1 MHVSAINFTI
11 GLPKVQQIAD
21 HLAQAIAAGELP
33 PGTKLPSIREL
44 TQTLGVSKFTVIDAL
59 DRLRGR
65 NLIVSYQGRGYFV
78 AARGQG
84 GQTSAVLND
93 LLPQDF
99 LSVLR
104 RLLISSNGAARP
116 GCGFLPESWLDSD
129 ALRQA
134 MRQTVRAPLL
144 RLAEYG
150 VASGYPPLREA
161 LREKLACQGLVVPA
175 EQIVTAANT
184 MQAVDMLLR
193 LLLRPGDTVLLDDP
207 CYFNFHS
214 NLTLHGAQVVTVARG
229 PEGLDLE
236 AFERCLS
243 SRRPRVYLTSGLLHN
258 PTGQSFLPAQAFRL
272 LQLAR
277 QYGCHV
283 IEDDLYGD
291 LHDKPPPRLAALAG
305 VEQVSYVSGFS
316 KILTANPRVSYV
328 AASPSLAAALTHL
341 KLMSGGVTCELLEQ
355 IVYRMLIDGSYGRHC
370 KRLVHR
376 LMESGGRVAQWLLAA
391 GCTLPFGGEGGM
403 FHWARLPED
412 IDSET
417 LARAG
422 LRHGLILAP
431 GSLLSRGPDARRFMR
446 FNVAYSDDDAVK
458 ARFGLALA
466 DVRAK

>member
-1 MHVSAINFTI
+1 MHVSEIAFETGI
-11 GLPKVQQIAD
+11 PKVQQIAD
-21 HLAQAIAAGELP
+21 RLAKAIADGTLP
-33 PGTKLPSIREL
+33 PGTKLPSLREL

-65 NLIVSYQGRGYFV
+65 NLIVSRQGRGYFV
-78 AARGQG
+78 AARGPSG
-84 GQTSAVLND
+84 PAGALND

-104 RLLISSNGAARP
+104 RMLISPGDELRP

-150 VASGYPPLREA
+150 VASGYLPLRQA
-161 LREKLACQGLVVPA
+161 LQEKLACQGLVVPA
-175 EQIVTAANT
+175 EQIVTTANT

-193 LLLRPGDTVLLDDP
+193 LLLSPGDTVLLDDP

-214 NLTLHGAQVVTVARG
+214 NLTLHGARVVTVARG
-229 PEGLDLE
+229 PEGPDLAALE
-236 AFERCLS
+236 QMLHTH
-243 SRRPRVYLTSGLLHN
+243 RPCVYLTSGLLHN
-258 PTGQSFLPAQAFRL
+258 PTGRSFLPAQAFRL

-316 KILTANPRVSYV
+316 KILTANARVSYV
-328 AASPSLAAALTHL
+328 AASPRLAAALTHL

-355 IVYRMLIDGSYGRHC
+355 IVYRMLVDGSYGRHC
-370 KRLVHR
+370 KRIVHR
-376 LMESGGRVAQWLLAA
+376 LLESGGRVAQWLLAA
-391 GCTLPFGGEGGM
+391 GCTLPFAGEGGM
-403 FHWARLPED
+403 FHWARLPD
-412 IDSET
+412 GIDSEA

-422 LRHGLILAP
+422 LRHGLVLAP
-431 GSLLSRGPDARRFMR
+431 GSLLSRAPDARRFMR
-446 FNVAYSDDDAVK
+446 FNVAYSDDDTV
-458 ARFGLALA
+458 RQHLLRALDDMA
-466 DVRAK
+466 